1 MMNGLHAWE
10 FISGFQRRLQD
21 VSFRIVA
28 AMLVWSG
35 LSSCMRPHIVFA
47 LEPEGAAT
55 KSPNIFK
62 NFIVSCTLCANGTSS
77 ISFPSRF
84 SYLIFSAVFSFF
96 FMHACVLWCFPKVR
110 TQAELASRD
119 RSFWK
124 WNRLFPRVTNGKR
137 FPSYMVFRIWLIC
150 RSKVK
155 FSLRRE
161 WPGRGRQQN

>member
-1 MMNGLHAWE
+1 MMNGFHAWE

-55 KSPNIFK
+55 KSSNIFK

-110 TQAELASRD
+110 THAESGADLGGGCRGCAPPLPTYEMTCGFLIQLAFCKKNYVVYWCWSRARD
-119 RSFWK
+119 EC
-124 WNRLFPRVTNGKR
+124 T
-137 FPSYMVFRIWLIC
+137 PS
-150 RSKVK
+150 
-155 FSLRRE
+155 
-161 WPGRGRQQN
+161 

>member
-35 LSSCMRPHIVFA
+35 LASRMRPHIVFA
-47 LEPEGAAT
+47 LGQEGAAT
-55 KSPNIFK
+55 KSPNI
-62 NFIVSCTLCANGTSS
+62 SCTLCACANGTSS

-84 SYLIFSAVFSFF
+84 SYLIFSVVFSFF

-161 WPGRGRQQN
+161 WSGRGRQQN

>member
-35 LSSCMRPHIVFA
+35 LASCMRPHIVFA
-47 LEPEGAAT
+47 LGQEGAAT
-55 KSPNIFK
+55 KSLTFHVRSVHVLTGLLLFPFLHALVIWF
-62 NFIVSCTLCANGTSS
+62 VSV
-77 ISFPSRF
+77 
-84 SYLIFSAVFSFF
+84 VFSFF